1 MKIASKITIP
11 LFLIIATLT
20 SCSGFSAAFKTG
32 PTKVME
38 TTPSIPG
45 TALAETQTAIP
56 TNTPS
61 PTIAAYFNEQQ
72 VIGIAW
78 QALEPNTSSHNQNA
92 WESVVVGSFIGR
104 DIQDKF
110 EGEPIPGH
118 CAPGPTPPDNAKIT
132 PDAAYWY
139 VQMQPRPA
147 TPGPLPTNLQSP
159 TAPPNVPEPFVYKA
173 DFLIDAGTG
182 QIVAR
187 KLYCVIY

>member
-45 TALAETQTAIP
+45 TALAETYKV
-56 TNTPS
+56 S
-61 PTIAAYFNEQQ
+61 SYNEQQ

-92 WESVVVGSFIGR
+92 WESVVAQSLIGR